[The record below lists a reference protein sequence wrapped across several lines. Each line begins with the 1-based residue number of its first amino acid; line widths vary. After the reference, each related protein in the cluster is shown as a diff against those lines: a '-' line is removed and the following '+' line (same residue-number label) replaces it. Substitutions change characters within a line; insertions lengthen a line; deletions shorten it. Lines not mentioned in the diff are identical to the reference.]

1 MECYYKT
8 NVFFFID
15 RITWKHVDLH
25 TFSQTNTK
33 EGMQS
38 MEQSNVTEIAI
49 IRFNS

>member
-8 NVFFFID
+8 IVFFID
-15 RITWKHVDLH
+15 GITWKHVDLH

-49 IRFNS
+49 IWFYS